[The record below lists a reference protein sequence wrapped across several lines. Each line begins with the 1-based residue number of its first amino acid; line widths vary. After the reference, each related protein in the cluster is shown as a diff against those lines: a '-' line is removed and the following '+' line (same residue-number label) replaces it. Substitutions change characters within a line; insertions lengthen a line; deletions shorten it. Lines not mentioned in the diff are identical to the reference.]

1 MRKMFVLVGLLTIA
15 GRSWPQAGAT
25 VTGQQKHVSY
35 DVSFPNAAHHEA
47 HVIATFSGIPRG
59 QVLHV
64 RMSRSS
70 PGRYAETAF
79 AKNVY
84 DVTATGG
91 DRRPAVITRPDGDG
105 WDVAG
110 HDGTVRISYTVWGD
124 RIDGTY
130 VSIDHFHAHMNMPA
144 TFIWARGMENA
155 SIRLSIHAPAGWS
168 VATQLRP
175 THDSTV
181 FTAPS

>member
-1 MRKMFVLVGLLTIA
+1 MFLLVGLLAIV
-15 GRSWPQAGAT
+15 GWSGPRAGAT
-25 VTGQQKHVSY
+25 VTDPQKRVTY

-47 HVIATFSGIPRG
+47 HVIATFFGIPRG
-59 QVLHV
+59 NELHV

-91 DRRPAVITRPDGDG
+91 DGKPAVVTRPDADG

-110 HDGTVRISYTVWGD
+110 PMGLSGSRTRSGATESTALIS
-124 RIDGTY
+124 
-130 VSIDHFHAHMNMPA
+130 VSI
-144 TFIWARGMENA
+144 T
-155 SIRLSIHAPAGWS
+155 
-168 VATQLRP
+168 
-175 THDSTV
+175 STL
-181 FTAPS
+181 T

>member
-1 MRKMFVLVGLLTIA
+1 MTKAFLLVGLLAIVGWSRPRA
-15 GRSWPQAGAT
+15 SAT
-25 VTGQQKHVSY
+25 VADPQKRVTY

-47 HVIATFSGIPRG
+47 HVIATFAGIPRE

-84 DVTATGG
+84 DVTATCG
-91 DRRPAVITRPDGDG
+91 DGKPAVVTRPDADG

-110 HDGTVRISYTVWGD
+110 HDGAVRMSYTVWGD

-130 VSIDHFHAHMNMPA
+130 LSVDHFHTHMDMPCP
-144 TFIWARGMENA
+144 FIWAR
-155 SIRLSIHAPAGWS
+155 
-168 VATQLRP
+168 
-175 THDSTV
+175 
-181 FTAPS
+181 

>member
-1 MRKMFVLVGLLTIA
+1 MTKAFLLAGLLAIV
-15 GRSWPQAGAT
+15 GWSGPREGAT
-25 VTGQQKHVSY
+25 GTDQQKRVSY

-84 DVTATGG
+84 DVSATGG
-91 DRRPAVITRPDGDG
+91 DGNPAVVTRPDADG
-105 WDVAG
+105 WEVAG
-110 HDGTVRISYTVWGD
+110 TDGAVWIS
-124 RIDGTY
+124 
-130 VSIDHFHAHMNMPA
+130 
-144 TFIWARGMENA
+144 
-155 SIRLSIHAPAGWS
+155 
-168 VATQLRP
+168 
-175 THDSTV
+175 
-181 FTAPS
+181 

>member
-1 MRKMFVLVGLLTIA
+1 MARMFLLVGLLAIA
-15 GRSWPQAGAT
+15 GWSGPRAGTT
-25 VTGQQKHVSY
+25 VIDLPKRVSY

-47 HVIATFSGIPRG
+47 RVIATFSGIPRG
-59 QVLHV
+59 KVLQV

-91 DRRPAVITRPDGDG
+91 DGKPAVVTRPDADG

-110 HDGTVRISYTVWGD
+110 HDGTVRILYTVWGD

-130 VSIDHFHAHMNMPA
+130 LSVDHFHAHMNMPA
-144 TFIWARGMENA
+144 TFMWAREMERA
-155 SIRLSIHAPAGWS
+155 PIRISNHTPAGWS
-168 VATQLRP
+168 IATHL
-175 THDSTV
+175 
-181 FTAPS
+181 